1 MILFVVGAALLH
13 VVAVVLALRLIK
25 LTGKRAAWILI
36 SVAILFQAVRRFIA
50 FAEMMSGSSVPLD
63 PLDDFLAFAISLLML
78 VGLALIGP
86 LFQAIKR
93 SEEVLRDASKNAAE
107 EAAEREKLLSELQH
121 ALTNIKELKG
131 IIPICS
137 YCKKVRDDEGYWH
150 MVEAYVSAHS
160 DAEFSHGICPNCL
173 EQVRTSFKNEAENP

>member
-13 VVAVVLALRLIK
+13 IVAVVLALRLIK

-50 FAEMMSGSSVPLD
+50 FAELMSGSPVPLD
-63 PLDDFLAFAISLLML
+63 PLDDFMAFAISALM
-78 VGLALIGP
+78 VTGLALIGP
-86 LFQAIKR
+86 LFQSIKR
-93 SEEVLRDASKNAAE
+93 SEEVLLDAGRKAVE
-107 EAAEREKLLSELQH
+107 EKAEREKLIVELQD
-121 ALTNIKELKG
+121 ALTNIKELKS

-137 YCKKVRDDEGYWH
+137 YCRKVRDDEGYWH
-150 MVEAYVSAHS
+150 LVEAYISTHTE
-160 DAEFSHGICPNCL
+160 AEFSHGICPNCL